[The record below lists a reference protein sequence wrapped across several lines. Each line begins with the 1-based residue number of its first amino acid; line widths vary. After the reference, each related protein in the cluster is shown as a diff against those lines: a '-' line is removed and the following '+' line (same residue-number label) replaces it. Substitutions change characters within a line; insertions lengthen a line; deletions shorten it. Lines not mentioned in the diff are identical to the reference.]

1 MKYMYSLSVE
11 RWYIMPFFLNA
22 DMTRPSSSVC
32 GIFFYII
39 NIFIHWVL
47 PVMKK
52 TPSHLQQHHNNLFLH
67 CFSVGTENA
76 LRLYNLLLSY
86 VDDDC
91 EKEPELSLR
100 RFCSSSSMNVVAQT
114 FKRQGGLVIN
124 HNINNKP
131 LQMTLTGW
139 RCHVLQCCCYR
150 ATNASTRVVMP
161 LRLFEKLKYV
171 QNYDTRGI
179 TIVSAHKA
187 LI

>member
-1 MKYMYSLSVE
+1 
-11 RWYIMPFFLNA
+11 
-22 DMTRPSSSVC
+22 
-32 GIFFYII
+32 
-39 NIFIHWVL
+39 
-47 PVMKK
+47 MKK

-67 CFSVGTENA
+67 CFSVGTENV
-76 LRLYNLLLSY
+76 LGFYNLLLSY

-91 EKEPELSLR
+91 EKEPELYLR

-139 RCHVLQCCCYR
+139 RCHVQCCCYR
-150 ATNASTRVVMP
+150 ATNASTRVVVMP
-161 LRLFEKLKYV
+161 LRLFEKLKYE
-171 QNYDTRGI
+171 QNYDTRGTRGI

-187 LI
+187 PI